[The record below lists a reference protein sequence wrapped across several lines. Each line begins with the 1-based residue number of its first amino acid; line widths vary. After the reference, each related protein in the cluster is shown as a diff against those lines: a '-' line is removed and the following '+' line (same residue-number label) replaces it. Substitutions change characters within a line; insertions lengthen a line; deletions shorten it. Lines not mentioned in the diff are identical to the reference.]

1 MNDPRT
7 PPKDAGH
14 ERALARL
21 IAHLGVAGVAVLLA
35 SVALAV
41 GGPQLDLPGLVIE
54 TRVWAAGGA
63 LFGTLALL
71 LLQGL
76 MLRRL
81 GRLHHPH
88 HPHHLHHPAGGEAA
102 ESTGVAPAL
111 QRTQAQL
118 HQLALAVPQGVA
130 LSRDRRFE
138 WANEPFCSHLGWSKG
153 ELLGRSP
160 YELFASV
167 NADDSLGTAVRSAF
181 SAGQLYA
188 GELHF
193 RRRDG
198 SRFWGRLQ
206 ARQVDSADP
215 WAGTLWQLEDVTDGH
230 AQPVAVPRVASQ
242 DPLTGLL
249 DRPTFEAA
257 LAAWLAQAAPGQPA
271 TLLVLDLNGF
281 KHVDDAGGHEAG
293 DALLRAAAVVLLA
306 QVRAADSVARLEG
319 DTYALLLPGC
329 VAAVAVQLGA
339 RLQAELAG
347 LGSSHQGRWSGVVAT
362 VGVAEADRGEVE
374 DAGTWLKR
382 ALAARPG
389 APCGGPGAARLAAPA
404 AALERVLPG

>member
-21 IAHLGVAGVAVLLA
+21 IAHMGVAGVAVLLA

-41 GGPQLDLPGLVIE
+41 GGPRLDLPGLAIE
-54 TRVWAAGGA
+54 ARVWPAAGA

-71 LLQGL
+71 LLQGWV
-76 MLRRL
+76 LRRL
-81 GRLHHPH
+81 DRLHHPH
-88 HPHHLHHPAGGEAA
+88 HLHLPAGGEAT

-111 QRTQAQL
+111 QRAQAQL
-118 HQLALAVPQGVA
+118 HQLALAVPHGVA

-138 WANEPFCSHLGWSKG
+138 WANGPFCSHLGWTSG

-167 NADDSLGTAVRSAF
+167 NADDSLGASVRTAF
-181 SAGQLYA
+181 SAGQPYA
-188 GELHF
+188 DELHF

-206 ARQVDSADP
+206 ARQVDPADP
-215 WAGTLWQLEDVTDGH
+215 WAGTLWQLEDVTDGR
-230 AQPVAVPRVASQ
+230 AQPAAAPRVASH

-249 DRPTFEAA
+249 DRPTFESA

-271 TLLVLDLNGF
+271 TLLVLNLNGF
-281 KHVDDAGGHEAG
+281 QHVNDAGGREAG

-339 RLQAELAG
+339 RLQAELGG
-347 LGSSHQGRWSGVVAT
+347 LGISHQGRWSGVVAT
-362 VGVAEADRGEVE
+362 VGVAEADRSEVE
-374 DAGTWLKR
+374 DADTWLTR
-382 ALAARPG
+382 AMAAWY
-389 APCGGPGAARLAAPA
+389 AAQCGGQGRAPLAAPA
-404 AALERVLPG
+404 ATLERVLPG